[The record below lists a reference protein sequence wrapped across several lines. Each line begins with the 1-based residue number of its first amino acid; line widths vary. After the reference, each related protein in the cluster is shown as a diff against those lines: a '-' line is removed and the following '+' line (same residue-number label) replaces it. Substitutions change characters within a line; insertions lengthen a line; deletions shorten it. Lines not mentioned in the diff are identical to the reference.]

1 MLFPNIT
8 SGNLVL
14 KSIFSHDVSMEYI
27 GWLTNPSINQ
37 FLEVR
42 HQKVTLETQKK
53 FVDAINTS
61 TDSYIFGIHLKDNVM
76 VGTIKVGPIN
86 LIHKSAQIGILVGAT
101 EHHGKGIGT
110 EAISSVCFAFKNAKL
125 VRKANAGVLSPNL
138 ASLKAFEKNGF
149 VQEGVRSQQYLDPSG
164 QGVDE
169 ILLGKLL

>member
-8 SGNLVL
+8 SENLVL
-14 KSIFSHDVSMEYI
+14 KNVFSHDVSMAYI
-27 GWLTNPSINQ
+27 GWLSNPIVNQ

-42 HQKVTLETQKK
+42 HQTVTLDSQKK
-53 FVDAINTS
+53 FVDEINSS
-61 TDSYIFGIHLKDNVM
+61 TDSYIFGIHLNDNLM

-86 LIHKSAQIGILVGAT
+86 IFHKSAQIGILVGAT
-101 EHHGKGIGT
+101 EYHGKGIGT
-110 EAISSVCFAFKNAKL
+110 EAIGSVCSAFKNAKL

-138 ASLKAFEKNGF
+138 GSLKAFEKNGF
-149 VQEGVRSQQYLDPSG
+149 VKEGVRSQQYLDSSG